1 VRGRRLGTRQAA
13 EGLVPDRPNAFYPDD
28 KLDLDC
34 LAAEVKFCNRGGV
47 RGFVWPQ
54 IASGWSTLSERER
67 LDGAEAVMAAGNSG
81 KTSLVIGVQTK
92 GTDLDG
98 ALRYAKHAAKA
109 GADAIISL
117 PPENAG
123 EQAMIDYY
131 KAIGTVTELPLIV
144 QSQGDM
150 SVDLIIRLFE
160 QIPTMKCVK
169 DEAGNPLTRI
179 TQIRERTKD
188 RLAVFSGNGVRTLI
202 DEMRLGFS
210 GHCPTTGLAD
220 IYQQAFDLWHSG
232 NQREASTCS
241 GGSRHSTP
249 FRVRPGI
256 SWSPVGFL
264 KRPHAPV
271 PRRG

>member
-1 VRGRRLGTRQAA
+1 
-13 EGLVPDRPNAFYPDD
+13 
-28 KLDLDC
+28 
-34 LAAEVKFCNRGGV
+34 VKFCNRGGV

-131 KAIGTVTELPLIV
+131 ESHRHGYGTT
-144 QSQGDM
+144 S
-150 SVDLIIRLFE
+150 
-160 QIPTMKCVK
+160 
-169 DEAGNPLTRI
+169 N
-179 TQIRERTKD
+179 
-188 RLAVFSGNGVRTLI
+188 
-202 DEMRLGFS
+202 
-210 GHCPTTGLAD
+210 
-220 IYQQAFDLWHSG
+220 
-232 NQREASTCS
+232 
-241 GGSRHSTP
+241 
-249 FRVRPGI
+249 
-256 SWSPVGFL
+256 
-264 KRPHAPV
+264 
-271 PRRG
+271 